1 MTPEFLHPELVR
13 FAFVLGVV
21 ISIKF
26 YDERHLTTGGIAV
39 PAYLGFAVFFPLLA
53 PLVIVIALLTFVLV
67 HLILPRFMILSAA
80 AKFSLLVVVSSG
92 FHLLLDAFYIS
103 AVPMDDNE
111 ALLRGL
117 GYVVPGL
124 IAHDFSRHGVQMTLR
139 NVFLT
144 SVIVALV
151 IAGLAFIAP
160 EFGRFY
166 PSENYSLYPVT
177 LQAMPMLV
185 FLSLIAWVGL
195 TRFCNYRCGG
205 FLGGAFMT
213 LLILQPMELAVFA
226 VTALVTIWV
235 VKYWVEPYTILFGRR
250 KFAAHILVGAILSWL
265 IFIFRETVLVSY
277 TISTVTPSL
286 AVVGVLLTGLL
297 ASDLER
303 VGVYRTGIGVL
314 GSVSFTLVGT
324 LLVVEALTYGIGG
337 YVLPLVIVVLGLLL
351 IATLVMRLQLHN
363 QNTN

>member
-26 YDERHLTTGGIAV
+26 YDERHLTTGGIAA

-53 PLVIVIALLTFVLV
+53 PLVLVIALMTFFVV
-67 HLILPRFMILSAA
+67 HIILPRFIILSAS

-92 FHLLLDAFYIS
+92 FHLLLDAFYVG

-117 GYVVPGL
+117 GYVIPGL

-139 NVFLT
+139 NVLMT
-144 SVIVALV
+144 SALV
-151 IAGLAFIAP
+151 AAVIAILSFFAP

-166 PSENYSLYPVT
+166 PSRDYALYPVT

-213 LLILQPMELAVFA
+213 LLILQPMELIVFA
-226 VTALVTIWV
+226 LTALATILT

-314 GSVSFTLVGT
+314 GSMSFTLAGT
-324 LLVVEALTYGIGG
+324 LLVVEVLTYGTDG
-337 YVLPLVIVVLGLLL
+337 YVLPLLIVMLAMLLV
-351 IATLVMRLQLHN
+351 ATIVMRMQFN
-363 QNTN
+363 RQQSN

>member
-53 PLVIVIALLTFVLV
+53 PLVIVIALITFAVV
-67 HLILPRFMILSAA
+67 HVILPRFLILSAA

-92 FHLLLDAFYIS
+92 IHLILDALFLG
-103 AVPMDDNE
+103 AVSMDDNE

-124 IAHDFSRHGVQMTLR
+124 IAHDFSRHGIQMTLR
-139 NVFLT
+139 NVLMT
-144 SVIVALV
+144 SVIVATA
-151 IAGLAFIAP
+151 IAVLSYLAP

-166 PSENYSLYPVT
+166 PSKDYALYPVT

-195 TRFCNYRCGG
+195 TRFCHFRCGG

-226 VTALVTIWV
+226 VTAAATILT
-235 VKYWVEPYTILFGRR
+235 VKYGVEPYTILFGRR
-250 KFAAHILVGAILSWL
+250 KFAAHILVGAILSWMV
-265 IFIFRETVLVSY
+265 FIVREAVFLSY

-303 VGVYRTGIGVL
+303 VGIYRTGIGVL
-314 GSVSFTLVGT
+314 GSVAFTLAGT
-324 LLVVEALTYGIGG
+324 LLVVEALTYGLGG
-337 YVLPLVIVVLGLLL
+337 YVLPLFVLV
-351 IATLVMRLQLHN
+351 LVMLLAATILIRMQYNRQQLN
-363 QNTN
+363 